1 MPSINSIPHIPTF
14 MMTSN
19 DGPLKQ
25 STIERL
31 LALGIDPTTVTTEA
45 QAQNLIAQ
53 AEAAK
58 NENNNPEQEEGGKQQ
73 EKHKAEL
80 IQQNIYNTMDMISTS
95 NKLILGL

>member
-1 MPSINSIPHIPTF
+1 MSSINSIPHIPIAMASSSGST
-14 MMTSN
+14 
-19 DGPLKQ
+19 LKQ
-25 STIERL
+25 STIDRL
-31 LALGIDPTTVTTEA
+31 LALGIDPATVTTEA

-58 NENNNPEQEEGGKQQ
+58 NQNNNPEQEEGGKQQ

-80 IQQNIYNTMDMISTS
+80 LQQNIYNTMDMISIN